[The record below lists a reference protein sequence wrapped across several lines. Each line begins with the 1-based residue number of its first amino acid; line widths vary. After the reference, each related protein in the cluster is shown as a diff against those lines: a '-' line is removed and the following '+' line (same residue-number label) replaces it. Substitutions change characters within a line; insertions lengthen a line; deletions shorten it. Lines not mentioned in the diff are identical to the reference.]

1 MYGNT
6 LTYRVWGEYAL
17 FTDPVVRAGGEKS
30 TLTVPTYKSLKGIVE
45 SCYWKPSIIW
55 YIDRVKIMKPI
66 LTESKGIRPIKYG
79 GGNDLSY
86 YTYLRD
92 VSYIVEAHFEF
103 NENRQDL
110 AGDRNVKKHTE
121 MAERSLRKGG
131 RRDVFLGTRECQ
143 AYIEP
148 ASFDEEGYYSKE
160 MDLGLMYH
168 SIQYPDE
175 SADGKR
181 YVLFWYPRMVDSVIE
196 FCRPEDCPISR
207 ELPAGSIKTFN
218 LGKNVKTVEEELK
231 EEVDQ

>member
-6 LTYRVWGEYAL
+6 LTYRVWGDYAL
-17 FTDPVVRAGGEKS
+17 FSDAITKSGGEKT
-30 TLTVPTYKSLKGIVE
+30 TLIVPTYQSLKGIVE
-45 SCYWKPSIIW
+45 SCYWKPSLIW

-110 AGDRNVKKHTE
+110 VEDRNVRKHAE
-121 MAERSLRKGG
+121 MALRSLKKGG
-131 RRDVFLGTRECQ
+131 RRDIFLGTRECQ

-148 ASFDEEGYYSKE
+148 ASFDVEGY
-160 MDLGLMYH
+160 
-168 SIQYPDE
+168 
-175 SADGKR
+175 
-181 YVLFWYPRMVDSVIE
+181 
-196 FCRPEDCPISR
+196 
-207 ELPAGSIKTFN
+207 
-218 LGKNVKTVEEELK
+218 
-231 EEVDQ
+231 

>member
-6 LTYRVWGEYAL
+6 LTYRVWGDYAL
-17 FTDPVVRAGGEKS
+17 FSDAITKSGGEKT
-30 TLTVPTYKSLKGIVE
+30 TLIVPTYQSLKGIVE
-45 SCYWKPSIIW
+45 SCYWKPSLIW

-110 AGDRNVKKHTE
+110 VEDRNVRKHAE
-121 MAERSLRKGG
+121 MALRSLKKGG
-131 RRDVFLGTRECQ
+131 RRDIFLGTRECQ

-148 ASFDEEGYYSKE
+148 ASFDVEGYYSKE
-160 MDLGLMYH
+160 MELGLMYH

-175 SADGKR
+175 STDGKR
-181 YVLFWYPRMVDSVIE
+181 YVRFWYPKMVDSVIE
-196 FCRPEDCPISR
+196 FCRPAECPISR
-207 ELPAGSIKTFN
+207 ELPAGAIKTFN
-218 LGKNVKTVEEELK
+218 LGENVKAVEEELK
-231 EEVDQ
+231 EGVVL

>member
-30 TLTVPTYKSLKGIVE
+30 TLTVPTYQSLKGIVE

-103 NENRQDL
+103 NENRKDL
-110 AGDRNVKKHTE
+110 VTDRNVKKHAQ

-148 ASFDEEGYYSKE
+148 SSFDVEGYYSRE

-175 SADGKR
+175 SVDGKR
-181 YVLFWYPRMVDSVIE
+181 YVRFWYPKMVDSVIE
-196 FCRPEDCPISR
+196 FCRPEECPISR
-207 ELPAGSIKTFN
+207 ELPGGSIKTFN
-218 LGKNVKTVEEELK
+218 LGENIKAVEEEIG
-231 EEVDQ
+231 EAVDL